1 LLIIL
6 TARLAVGKKELREN
20 ADHYLFLLKAKTAVK
35 VQQKDLD

>member
-1 LLIIL
+1 MLP
-6 TARLAVGKKELREN
+6 AWFAVGKKELREN